1 MECRQIVQE
10 SAPLGEGQLL
20 ALTELDPQLV
30 LVFGSVRALRLPG
43 RFAELRSAF
52 PRAALVGCSTAG
64 EISDQGRSEQSCVIT
79 AVRFHGEIT
88 LQVAE
93 AAVPSMESCRTA
105 GAALG
110 VALKRPD
117 LRAVL
122 LFGKGIGVN
131 GSALLA
137 GLASEVG
144 AQVTISGGLA
154 GDDGAF
160 VETLT
165 LGPSGITPDGLVA
178 VGLGGEGL
186 VLSHGCRGGWTPFG
200 PARKVT
206 RCQENILYELD
217 GEPALNIYKRY
228 LGEHAKDLPHS
239 GLLFPF
245 EILDPERGRLG
256 LIRTILGIDEAEGSL
271 TLAGEIASG
280 GYLRLM
286 HASQDDLVDGA
297 EVAARLAGSLRSSEA
312 DPGLALLVSC
322 VGRHLVMGDA
332 VDDELEVV
340 REVLGKGMTLAGFY
354 SYGEF
359 APLAPGDCRLH
370 NQTMAVTC
378 LGER

>member
-256 LIRTILGIDEAEGSL
+256 LIRTLLGIDEAEGSL

-280 GYLRLM
+280 GDLRLM

>member
-10 SAPLGEGQLL
+10 SVPLEGGQLL
-20 ALTELDPQLV
+20 ALAELEPQLV
-30 LVFGSVRALRLPG
+30 LVFGSVGALRQPG
-43 RFAELRSAF
+43 RFAQLQAAF

-64 EISDQGRSEQSCVIT
+64 EISDQGRSEQTCVIT
-79 AVRFHGEIT
+79 AVRFQGEIT

-93 AAVPSMESCRTA
+93 ATISSMAACQAA

-110 VALKRPD
+110 AALKRPG
-117 LRAVL
+117 LRAIL
-122 LFGKGIGVN
+122 LFGKGVGVN
-131 GSALLA
+131 GSAILA
-137 GLASEVG
+137 GLVSEVG
-144 AQVTISGGLA
+144 AQVPISGGLA

-165 LGPSGITPDGLVA
+165 LGPSGITPDGVVA

-186 VLSHGCRGGWTPFG
+186 VLSHGSRGGWTPFG

-228 LGEHAKDLPHS
+228 LGDHAKDLPSS

-245 EILDPERGRLG
+245 EILDEERGRLG
-256 LIRTILGIDEAEGSL
+256 LIRTILGVDEAEGSL
-271 TLAGEIASG
+271 ILAGEIESG

-286 HASQDDLVDGA
+286 HASKDDLVDGA
-297 EVAARLAGSLRSSEA
+297 EVAARLAGSLRQTMTGQ
-312 DPGLALLVSC
+312 GLALLVSC
-322 VGRHLVMGDA
+322 VGRRLVMGDA
-332 VDDELEVV
+332 VEEELEVV
-340 REVLGKGMTLAGFY
+340 REILGKGMTLAGFY

-359 APLAPGDCRLH
+359 APLAPGACRLH
-370 NQTMAVTC
+370 NQTMTVTC
-378 LGER
+378 LGEC